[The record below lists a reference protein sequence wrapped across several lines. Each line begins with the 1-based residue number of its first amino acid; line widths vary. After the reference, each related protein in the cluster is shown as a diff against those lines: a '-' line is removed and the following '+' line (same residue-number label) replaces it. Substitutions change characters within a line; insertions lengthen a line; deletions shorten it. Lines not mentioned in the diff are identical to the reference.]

1 MGRLLFS
8 ELNSNFYLAVSQGI
22 GSNRIEPPE
31 ERERKSISKETT
43 FSDTSDRQEL
53 LKILA
58 NLCKDLASDCS
69 KKEILGHSI
78 TVKIKSHDFKTKT
91 KVAQLRDYSND
102 EKVLH
107 GTAKKIL
114 LNMIDSSEDQHLA
127 LRLIGIKLSN
137 LQVTESD
144 NPKPNQRNNPTV
156 KPNKSPEK
164 KPPNTSTYKKSITSN
179 SEKELNFSCVT
190 WLHCNVCKIEKSAS
204 FFITSC
210 AKVLCQNC
218 KNNISSNCNFCGG
231 QCRKVEL
238 NKGAPKEV
246 LNLFSDLSEKIKD
259 IYKIY
264 HFQMAQQKMLF
275 DHKIQRNARNL
286 EQLVAYEEENNA
298 LRNRLNQLKKT
309 ENKIDKR
316 IEFLEAEIEQYKHFL
331 GNDGN
336 DSLDSFD
343 L

>member
-91 KVAQLRDYSND
+91 KVAQLRYYSND
-102 EKVLH
+102 EKVIH
-107 GTAKKIL
+107 GTAKRIL
-114 LNMIDSSEDQHLA
+114 LNMIESGEDQHLA

-137 LQVTESD
+137 LQVKESD
-144 NPKPNQRNNPTV
+144 HQKPIQRNNLRV
-156 KPNKSPEK
+156 QQNQSPEL
-164 KPPNTSTYKKSITSN
+164 KPQNTSKKSITSKRR
-179 SEKELNFSCVT
+179 EEVNFSCIS
-190 WLHCNVCKIEKSAS
+190 WLHCNLCQVEKSVS
-204 FFITSC
+204 FFMTSC

-218 KNNISSNCNFCGG
+218 KNNIFSNCNFCGG

-238 NKGAPKEV
+238 NKNAPKEV
-246 LNLFSDLSEKIKD
+246 INLFSDLSEKIKE

-286 EQLVAYEEENNA
+286 EQLEAYEEENNA